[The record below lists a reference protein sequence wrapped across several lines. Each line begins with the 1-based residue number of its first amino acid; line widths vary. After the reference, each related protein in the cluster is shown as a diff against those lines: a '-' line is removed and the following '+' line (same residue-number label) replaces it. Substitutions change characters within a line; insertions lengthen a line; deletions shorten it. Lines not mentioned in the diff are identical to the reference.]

1 MHDIVSRI
9 TMHATAVRM
18 NFSHWC
24 WTLTAA
30 SLWTLGCADGG
41 GGEHSQP
48 GQATLAEVQ
57 LALNWFPE
65 AEHGGFYTAQLEGFY
80 ASRGVD
86 VEILGGGPDAPVIQR
101 VASGQVA
108 FGVTNADGVLNAR
121 AAKADVVALMA
132 PYQVNPRCIVVH
144 ESSGIESIEQIANLT
159 LALSQRPACSHFL
172 RGKYEFPGVTIV
184 PYHGSVSPLIA
195 DPRYALQGYCFSE
208 PVIARQHG
216 AQVRALMVSDT
227 GFNPYA
233 SLLITRREL
242 LERQPELVRALTQ
255 ASVEG
260 WRRYL
265 RDPEQTNALIKK
277 LNPQIDMEVL
287 QEGASQSVPLVL
299 DAMSRSHGLGYMELG
314 RWKQL
319 RDQMIACGILD
330 EADMDL
336 RRAFTTEFL
345 PGVDPAQ

>member
-1 MHDIVSRI
+1 MHDIVSKI
-9 TMHATAVRM
+9 ATCGAAV
-18 NFSHWC
+18 
-24 WTLTAA
+24 AA
-30 SLWTLGCADGG
+30 CLWTLGCTDGG
-41 GGEHSQP
+41 DGYDPSQP
-48 GQATLAEVQ
+48 DQATLAKVQ

-65 AEHGGFYTAQLEGFY
+65 AEHGGFYTAQIKGLY

-101 VASGQVA
+101 VASGQVP

-121 AAKADVVALMA
+121 AAKADIVALMA

-144 ESSGIESIEQIANLT
+144 ESSGIESIEQLANLT
-159 LALSQRPACSHFL
+159 LALSQRPAFSHFL
-172 RGKYEFPGVTIV
+172 RWKYEFPGVTIV
-184 PYHGSVSPLIA
+184 PYHGSVSPLISDA
-195 DPRYALQGYCFSE
+195 RYAVQGYCFSE

-216 AQVRALMVSDT
+216 ARVRALMVSDT

-242 LERQPELVRALTQ
+242 VEGKPDLVRALTQ

-260 WRRYL
+260 WRHYL
-265 RDPEQTNALIKK
+265 REPEQPNALIKK

-287 QEGASQSVPLVL
+287 QEGARQSVPLVL
-299 DAMSRSHGLGYMELG
+299 DATARSRGLGYMELG

-319 RDQMIACGILD
+319 RDQMVACGILD
-330 EADMDL
+330 DADMDL
-336 RRAFTTEFL
+336 RQAFTTEFL
-345 PGVDPAQ
+345 PGVDPVE